1 MTATSVHVAGLDVA
15 WSDRYLRQRCAW
27 CGVTLLDYD
36 LATVVAPLREDGTP
50 PPPPATWP
58 IGALVEVTGTPGAGS
73 QRVVEAV
80 DGKVPPGSCLD
91 LDPAVTA

>member
-1 MTATSVHVAGLDVA
+1 MTAPTVHVAGIDVT

-36 LATVVAPLREDGTP
+36 LASVASPLGEDGSP
-50 PPPPATWP
+50 PPPPSTWP
-58 IGALVEVTGTPGAGS
+58 AGALVEVTGTPSAGS

-80 DGKVPPGSCLD
+80 DGKVPAGSCMD